1 MKDAFAEFI
10 QQLTDIENKVVEEYI
25 LNEHARKLAKLRDSF
40 IEVGFTE
47 NQAFKL
53 VLTLL
58 EGGMK

>member
-10 QQLTDIENKVVEEYI
+10 QHLEDIENKVAEEHMF
-25 LNEHARKLAKLRDSF
+25 NEHARQLAKLRDSF

>member
-10 QQLTDIENKVVEEYI
+10 QHLADIEKKVAEEHMF
-25 LNEHARKLAKLRDSF
+25 NEPARQLAKLRDSF
-40 IEVGFTE
+40 IEVGFTD

-58 EGGMK
+58 EEGMK